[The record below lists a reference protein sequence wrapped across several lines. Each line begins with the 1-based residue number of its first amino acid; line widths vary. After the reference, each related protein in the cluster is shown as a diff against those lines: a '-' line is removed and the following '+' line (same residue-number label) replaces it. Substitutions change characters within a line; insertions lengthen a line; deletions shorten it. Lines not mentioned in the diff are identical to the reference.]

1 MAITTV
7 TNPDHLEQL
16 ARSQHVLE
24 FLQGEQ
30 QRLQFEMMALAQLA
44 LREEAKLRSF
54 LGIQGE
60 FTLDAKNGTITTPD
74 PAPTPDAPPVPVE
87 ESSDADRPE

>member
-24 FLQGEQ
+24 FLRGEQ
-30 QRLQFEMMALAQLA
+30 ARLQVEMMALTQLA

-60 FTLDAKNGTITTPD
+60 FTLDHGTITTPD
-74 PAPTPDAPPVPVE
+74 PVPSPEE